1 MNYVPPKL
9 APKIYLPLLYPND
22 GEIEKESAQYQKA
35 PASIIRRTGPVLS
48 EKLSGDSFFIRN
60 A

>member
-35 PASIIRRTGPVLS
+35 PGEHNSRNRTRLIGKTERR
-48 EKLSGDSFFIRN
+48 
-60 A
+60 